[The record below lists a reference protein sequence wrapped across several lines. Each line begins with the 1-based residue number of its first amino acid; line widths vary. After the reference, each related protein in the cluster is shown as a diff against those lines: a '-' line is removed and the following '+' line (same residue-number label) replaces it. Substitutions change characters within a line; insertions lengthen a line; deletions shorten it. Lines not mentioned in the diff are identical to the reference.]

1 MITKG
6 LVHIFVPAVEGIDGL
21 KRKVFQIRKN
31 FKISRSSIV
40 YKRFAQAFQ
49 RQQIEA
55 VIEIEIEEQTPSSQ
69 QISKELASLNATLLI
84 LEGQLRVDPAM
95 TIPHP
100 QLVLDSFLLKMSA
113 EIRPYWE
120 HRVSQ
125 NTLQGLSS
133 QFPSQ
138 DQAEFLTQGSELI
151 NFTIKGLV

>member
-1 MITKG
+1 MMTKG
-6 LVHIFVPAVEGIDGL
+6 LVHIFVPAVDGIDGL
-21 KRKVFQIRKN
+21 KRKVFQMRKN
-31 FKISRSSIV
+31 FKISRSSMV

-55 VIEIEIEEQTPSSQ
+55 VIEIEIEEEILSAHQLM
-69 QISKELASLNATLLI
+69 KEFTSLNATLLI
-84 LEGQLRVDPAM
+84 LEGQLRVDPSM

-113 EIRPYWE
+113 EIQPFWE

-138 DQAEFLTQGSELI
+138 DEAEFLTQGSELI
-151 NFTIKGLV
+151 NFTIKGLS